1 MANEN
6 LKKQMVV
13 KLGTTTNTEAQL
25 ISNMVDGALS
35 GKGGNDPELENLKKQ
50 MVIKLG
56 TTTNEDAQIISNMV
70 DNAAGGGS
78 GSIPMSEMTIVN
90 AGANAYDLYM
100 SAFSGTL
107 YLNTDNTFD
116 NSTVYTI
123 NPNESLT
130 IKLALIKSKLYDF
143 ILDADPTEIVYMV
156 GVGDQVNIEFDTED
170 YSNVY
175 SDLNNINILVYE
187 ITDYTPSKYCYYPTV
202 IDITKPSS
210 FTFTVGL

>member
-70 DNAAGGGS
+70 DNAAGGGGG
-78 GSIPMSEMTIVN
+78 GSIPLCEVTYVN
-90 AGANAYDLYM
+90 TGSDMYELEVTAFDGVLAINA
-100 SAFSGTL
+100 
-107 YLNTDNTFD
+107 DNTFMGD
-116 NSTVYTI
+116 EFYEL
-123 NPNESLT
+123 NPNVPTT
-130 IKLALIKSKLYDF
+130 IKYALINTLGFSGEVINLVPTKEGTFAWDTPLYGN
-143 ILDADPTEIVYMV
+143 Y
-156 GVGDQVNIEFDTED
+156 
-170 YSNVY
+170 YSN
-175 SDLNNINILVYE
+175 LNNIK
-187 ITDYTPSKYCYYPTV
+187 ITVSSQQSPTGSTLYKYLPTV

-210 FTFTVGL
+210 YTFSADFDNL

>member
-70 DNAAGGGS
+70 DNAAGGGGGGLSNPVLTINVDATGVS
-78 GSIPMSEMTIVN
+78 GEV
-90 AGANAYDLYM
+90 
-100 SAFSGTL
+100 GTL
-107 YLNTDNTFD
+107 PLFSNNNGVLQIANGVVNGGSSSSYET
-116 NSTVYTI
+116 
-123 NPNESLT
+123 LT
-130 IKLALIKSKLYDF
+130 IEWIYGEESSFGWNGIYYADAVITSTALTLSTSNAVNCEIY
-143 ILDADPTEIVYMV
+143 LDQQNSFFSVMVVDPT
-156 GVGDQVNIEFDTED
+156 Q
-170 YSNVY
+170 
-175 SDLNNINILVYE
+175 
-187 ITDYTPSKYCYYPTV
+187 PA
-202 IDITKPSS
+202 S
-210 FTFTVGL
+210 FTLTVS

>member
-70 DNAAGGGS
+70 DNAAGGGGGGSNIPICKVTLQNTSPSS
-78 GSIPMSEMTIVN
+78 GNISIRLADNQFVLNEN
-90 AGANAYDLYM
+90 
-100 SAFSGTL
+100 GTL
-107 YLNTDNTFD
+107 AIEK
-116 NSTVYTI
+116 VYNIGPNPGTTTI
-123 NPNESLT
+123 DFLISEQQNPQS
-130 IKLALIKSKLYDF
+130 S
-143 ILDADPTEIVYMV
+143 EIIHSACTGMLLH
-156 GVGDQVNIEFDTED
+156 GASED
-170 YSNVY
+170 YSDLISN
-175 SDLNNINILVYE
+175 LNNVSIMSVQLGDNNYGYAAIVL
-187 ITDYTPSKYCYYPTV
+187 
-202 IDITKPSS
+202 DITKPASLTYKTG
-210 FTFTVGL
+210 FGIV

>member
-70 DNAAGGGS
+70 DNAAGGGGS
-78 GSIPMSEMTIVN
+78 GDLSISEVTLVSSDGLNYSTFVQMAQFDNLEYRTGVTIDENDGFKTAGLDLIVTGEPQIVN
-90 AGANAYDLYM
+90 VIIMPNKYICAACPPGVGISDFIVTGNAEVDTVTEE
-100 SAFSGTL
+100 GT
-107 YLNTDNTFD
+107 
-116 NSTVYTI
+116 
-123 NPNESLT
+123 T
-130 IKLALIKSKLYDF
+130 IKYVKIYGTCS
-143 ILDADPTEIVYMV
+143 IT
-156 GVGDQVNIEFDTED
+156 
-170 YSNVY
+170 
-175 SDLNNINILVYE
+175 LV
-187 ITDYTPSKYCYYPTV
+187 P
-202 IDITKPSS
+202 
-210 FTFTVGL
+210 

>member
-70 DNAAGGGS
+70 DNAAGGGGGGS
-78 GSIPMSEMTIVN
+78 SIPMMTLTIIAPEGTTEVKTYGWVCFDN
-90 AGANAYDLYM
+90 NNNMLQTPILTEGENIIKMLYM
-100 SAFSGTL
+100 QEHDEVFPFTYRNIGTHTFSNLINCILDEDAILITDPTIDSSAT
-107 YLNTDNTFD
+107 
-116 NSTVYTI
+116 
-123 NPNESLT
+123 LT
-130 IKLALIKSKLYDF
+130 ITSW
-143 ILDADPTEIVYMV
+143 
-156 GVGDQVNIEFDTED
+156 ED
-170 YSNVY
+170 
-175 SDLNNINILVYE
+175 I
-187 ITDYTPSKYCYYPTV
+187 
-202 IDITKPSS
+202 
-210 FTFTVGL
+210 G

>member
-78 GSIPMSEMTIVN
+78 SEQFKIATVSITYTGNNTLGVHIPATSTTPDETIRIIEPMIM
-90 AGANAYDLYM
+90 
-100 SAFSGTL
+100 
-107 YLNTDNTFD
+107 
-116 NSTVYTI
+116 
-123 NPNESLT
+123 
-130 IKLALIKSKLYDF
+130 
-143 ILDADPTEIVYMV
+143 
-156 GVGDQVNIEFDTED
+156 FDTEEPAGTFNIVVPINGFTILITS
-170 YSNVY
+170 YSYLKQSQVTITGDAVY
-175 SDLNNINILVYE
+175 QGGMINISGDCE
-187 ITDYTPSKYCYYPTV
+187 ISISD
-202 IDITKPSS
+202 
-210 FTFTVGL
+210 